1 MSIDAGTIPQAKAS
15 SLLGQVPAWLWL
27 GIGVYALLLVNGTR
41 LLNDSDTYWQIAVG
55 QWILDHHEL
64 PRVDIYS
71 FTRAGEP
78 WTSSSWL
85 AQVLFAGSDRFA
97 GWTGPVV
104 LAATCTSCWPQPASR
119 QLLHCLHGS
128 SGGAFR
134 RPMPSP
140 SRWRRWCFRTGIFL
154 RVRTCWCCR

>member
-1 MSIDAGTIPQAKAS
+1 MECRMSIDAGTIPQAKAS

-85 AQVLFAGSDRFA
+85 AHGLFAGGYSFPRWA
-97 GWTGPVV
+97 RPPVRG
-104 LAATCTSCWPQPASR
+104 ATPHRA
-119 QLLHCLHGS
+119 
-128 SGGAFR
+128 
-134 RPMPSP
+134 
-140 SRWRRWCFRTGIFL
+140 
-154 RVRTCWCCR
+154 